1 MEMEALALCIGQLIQ
16 MPSILTEELVEAIEP
31 RRRFMYARSV
41 LALSSVLEVSKR
53 EPQIVHGVLNQA
65 LTKQFAFQFHPV
77 LLDKSQDLVYAL
89 LVLQGLSIAR
99 AERQRKRAAALAKY
113 PMQVRQLV
121 YGMARQ
127 LVRLVHI
134 SIHLLLPTI
143 LTVLLVP
150 LVMHAQVDQLLHHP
164 VLPVKL

>member
-1 MEMEALALCIGQLIQ
+1 MEMEALALCIGRFIQ
-16 MPSILTEELVEAIEP
+16 TPSILTEESDQATEP

-41 LALSSVLEVSKR
+41 LALSSVLEVSKW
-53 EPQIVHGVLNQA
+53 EPQIVLGVLNQA
-65 LTKQFAFQFHPV
+65 LTKQFAFQSHPV
-77 LLDKSQDLVYAL
+77 LQDKSQHLVYAL

-99 AERQRKRAAALAKY
+99 AERQRKRAAAVAKY

-127 LVRLVHI
+127 LVQLVHI

-150 LVMHAQVDQLLHHP
+150 QATHVQVDLLLHHS